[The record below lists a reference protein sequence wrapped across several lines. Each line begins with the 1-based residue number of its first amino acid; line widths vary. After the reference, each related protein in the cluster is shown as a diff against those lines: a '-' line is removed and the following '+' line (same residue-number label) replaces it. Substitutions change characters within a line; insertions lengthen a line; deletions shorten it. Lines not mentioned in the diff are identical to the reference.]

1 MVTDSGNKEGDGI
14 IEPHA
19 TAFQLLD
26 VFLSFDADQ
35 HVCQDASMEVY
46 TRT

>member
-19 TAFQLLD
+19 TVFQLLD
-26 VFLSFDADQ
+26 VFLSFADQ
-35 HVCQDASMEVY
+35 HVCQDVSMKAY
-46 TRT
+46 TRA